1 MRRFPIIDEIPTQ
14 NLQTAARGAVEAE
27 THADFNGEL
36 LNAAKVQRVQIIQR
50 VQKYRGTE
58 VFRKVVIR

>member
-36 LNAAKVQRVQIIQR
+36 LNAAKVQRV
-50 VQKYRGTE
+50 
-58 VFRKVVIR
+58 